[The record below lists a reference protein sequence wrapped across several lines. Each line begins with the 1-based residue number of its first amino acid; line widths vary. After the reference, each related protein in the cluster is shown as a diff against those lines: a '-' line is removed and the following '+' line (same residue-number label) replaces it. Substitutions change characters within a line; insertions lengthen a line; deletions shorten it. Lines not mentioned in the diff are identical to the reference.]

1 MVHTPEGAT
10 LMYEAGVVDIL
21 DPITD
26 EVINHCSGPTAD
38 GGCPRAGRDGVVPC
52 NGYRVAGQG
61 SGPEYWN
68 LFVPP
73 DSQHCPG
80 AWKLEALG
88 Y

>member
-1 MVHTPEGAT
+1 MVRT
-10 LMYEAGVVDIL
+10 LRGRRFMYDAGVVDIL
-21 DPITD
+21 DPVTS
-26 EVINHCSGPTAD
+26 EVISHCSGPTAE
-38 GGCPRAGRDGVVPC
+38 GGCPRAGRDGVVLC
-52 NGYRVAGQG
+52 HGCRVAGQG

-80 AWKLEALG
+80 AWRLEALG